1 MDNQKI
7 TIFSLILCEYKN
19 EKYSAVL
26 KQEANSEFTDFEKV
40 IDR

>member
-19 EKYSAVL
+19 DEYAVVL
-26 KQEANSEFTDFEKV
+26 KQEANSEV
-40 IDR
+40 